1 MGRVD
6 RKEGGWGGVD
16 GKGEEK
22 GWMAMGRG
30 NLEGRN
36 GEGDMLRGAIL
47 TGRGW
52 QWGGGREE
60 EMERGAMGKGGRWG
74 RRQSGGGKGEIDGD
88 GEGEKK
94 GQEEGRFHRWI

>member
-16 GKGEEK
+16 GNGEGETGK
-22 GWMAMGRG
+22 G

-60 EMERGAMGKGGRWG
+60 EMERGLAMGKGGRWEG
-74 RRQSGGGKGEIDGD
+74 GNGEGGKG
-88 GEGEKK
+88 K
-94 GQEEGRFHRWI
+94 